1 MREIP
6 LQNIPNQEVETVIN
20 STVFNIRLHTIR
32 QITVADVYINRA
44 LICAGVR
51 CVPGIPLIPLPYV
64 AEQYGNFIFWCLDA
78 NYPVYELFGAS
89 QRLLYL
95 SPGELSTLAATRAAR
110 G

>member
-6 LQNIPNQEVETVIN
+6 LQETPNQELETVIN

-32 QITVADVYINRA
+32 EMTVADVYINRQ

-51 CVPGIPLIPLPYV
+51 CVPGMPLIPLRYIADTV
-64 AEQYGNFIFWCLDA
+64 GNFYFSCLDA
-78 NYPVYELFGAS
+78 NYPYYELFNAS

-95 SPGELSTLAATRAAR
+95 SPSEIAAERASRAI
-110 G
+110 GG

>member
-6 LQNIPNQEVETVIN
+6 LENTPNQEVETVIN
-20 STVFNIRLHTIR
+20 STVFNIRLHTVG
-32 QITVADVYINRA
+32 QMTLADVYINRE

-51 CVPGIPLIPLPYV
+51 CVPGIPLIPFPYV
-64 AEQYGNFIFWCLDA
+64 AKQSGNFMFWCLDA
-78 NYPVYELFGAS
+78 NYPFYELFGAS
-89 QRLLYL
+89 QRLMYL